1 MARQARG
8 MSQGELSSLSGVSQG
23 SVSKLEN
30 GLIEPNEDMVKRL
43 AGTLRFPLS
52 LFFEPD
58 RVYGLPLSVH
68 PGAKYRKQASV
79 GQRELD
85 RLEAELNLRLMHIRR
100 LLKSAEFEGELP
112 LPKMDVDQYDG
123 PEAIAELIRRAWL
136 VPSGPIANLVN
147 LVERAGCIVVL
158 CDFEDML
165 VDGVTL
171 QAPRTPPCI
180 FLNHAQPGDRQRF
193 TVAHELGHIV
203 MHQLPSPEM
212 EDEANAFASSLLM
225 PPREMR
231 SLLAGRL
238 TLQRL
243 AALKPIWKVSMQAL
257 LMCARSVGAIT
268 DNQSRYLWRQ
278 LSSMGIRRH
287 EPAELEIPPETPSV
301 LPEILRMHLEDL
313 GYSIADLGQFLHV
326 GEDDLRRM
334 HPLPGRS
341 GSEFLRIIK

>member
-1 MARQARG
+1 
-8 MSQGELSSLSGVSQG
+8 MSQAELSNLSGVSQG
-23 SVSKLEN
+23 SISKLEN
-30 GLIEPNEDMVKRL
+30 GLIEANDDVVKRL
-43 AGTLRFPLS
+43 ARTLRFPLS
-52 LFFEPD
+52 LFYEPD

-85 RLEAELNLRLMHIRR
+85 RLEAELNFRLMHIRR
-100 LLKSAEFEGELP
+100 LLKSTEFRGELP
-112 LPKMDVDQYDG
+112 LPKLDVDQYDG

-136 VPSGPIANLVN
+136 APSGPLANLTD
-147 LVERAGCIVVL
+147 LIERAGCIVVL
-158 CDFEDML
+158 CDFDEML

-171 QAPRTPPCI
+171 QAPGTPPCI
-180 FLNHAQPGDRQRF
+180 FLNRAQPGDRQRF
-193 TVAHELGHIV
+193 TLAHELGHIV
-203 MHQLPSPEM
+203 MHQFPSPEM
-212 EDEANAFASSLLM
+212 EDEANAFASALLM

-278 LSSMGIRRH
+278 LSSMGFRRH
-287 EPAELEIPPETPSV
+287 EPAELEVTPETPSV

-313 GYSIADLGQFLHV
+313 GYSIADLSQFLHMD
-326 GEDDLRRM
+326 EEELRKM
-334 HPLPGRS
+334 HPLPGKS
-341 GSEFLRIIK
+341 GSEFLRIVK